1 MEAPNCESGLKAH
14 RDRFKTLPGE
24 IQDQILSD
32 VLCAFPRPE
41 TTDATNDGKYI
52 GEYSKLALMPWRID
66 TRILS
71 YPDPEVRARARR
83 VMHTVNQFIYIKSE
97 SVNLRP
103 IFHAAQV
110 PIVAQGLGNYA
121 RCRVEELSRFCI
133 LTHQIERLRGV
144 HSSIT
149 STAKPWGRAH
159 QSLERLDLTVHG
171 RPRLQ
176 EFVILRRDLTLFCR
190 ALDGADSGYHRFGP
204 CTVHRLTVHD
214 NIYNEDI
221 PNLSPS
227 KFLQPYLETLRGFEN
242 FIIQGK
248 IKPNVAR
255 DIERRVSGQ
264 VATPQPEDILEDV
277 NRQMSQAKEYLN
289 LDRPIQAAHTY
300 ARASQGLVWLYSKG
314 ILPRGAGGSPC
325 PELAKLFFELDLR
338 QAEAWLTVM
347 QKRHDAADGATR
359 SKPDEAQPRGDE
371 FEGRGDPAKYSSL
384 VDLVHST
391 VVRQIPP
398 PLEHRPSLHQAA
410 TQLYHTAK
418 ADRLGNRG
426 SMFTWT
432 NINNALRMAPE
443 DDEIR
448 REAELIHR
456 RMSPW
461 SLRWIPE

>member
-1 MEAPNCESGLKAH
+1 M
-14 RDRFKTLPGE
+14 T
-24 IQDQILSD
+24 
-32 VLCAFPRPE
+32 
-41 TTDATNDGKYI
+41 
-52 GEYSKLALMPWRID
+52 
-66 TRILS
+66 
-71 YPDPEVRARARR
+71 
-83 VMHTVNQFIYIKSE
+83 NQFIYIKSE

-110 PIVAQGLGNYA
+110 PIAALGLGPYA
-121 RCRVEELSRFCI
+121 RWRVEELSEFFI
-133 LTHQIERLRGV
+133 LTHQIERLGGV
-144 HSSIT
+144 YSSIT

-176 EFVILRRDLTLFCR
+176 EFVILRRDLPLFCR

-214 NIYNEDI
+214 NIINEDI
-221 PNLSPS
+221 PSLYPS
-227 KFLQPYLETLRGFEN
+227 NFLQPYLDTLRGFEN

-255 DIERRVSGQ
+255 DIERTVSGQ

-277 NRQMSQAKEYLN
+277 NRQLSQAEEYLN
-289 LDRPIQAAHTY
+289 LDLPVQAAHTY

-325 PELAKLFFELDLR
+325 PKLAELFFELDLR

-347 QKRHDAADGATR
+347 QKRHDAANGATR
-359 SKPDEAQPRGDE
+359 SKPDELAQPRVDE
-371 FEGRGDPAKYSSL
+371 FEDRGDPAKYSSF

-398 PLEHRPSLHQAA
+398 PLEHTPSLHQGA

-426 SMFTWT
+426 SIFTWI

-456 RMSPW
+456 RMAPW